1 MLKKTSTTTRLI
13 DLTVQI
19 LGDDEAVINLLQC
32 ERWEFDSWKAGIGA
46 PPWPAFERMVTVLM
60 ESHRKVLAEQRENL
74 RKIREDLKGE
84 G

>member
-1 MLKKTSTTTRLI
+1 MLKKSSTVTRLI

-19 LGDDEAVINLLQC
+19 LGSEAAVITLMQC
-32 ERWEFDSWKAGIGA
+32 QRSEFDEWRAGMGA

-60 ESHRKVLAEQRENL
+60 ESHRRVIAEQRELL
-74 RKIREDLKGE
+74 RKISEDLKEE

>member
-1 MLKKTSTTTRLI
+1 MLRKSSTVTRLI

-19 LGDDEAVINLLQC
+19 LGSEAAVITLMQC
-32 ERWEFDSWKAGIGA
+32 ERSEFDAWRAGMGA

-60 ESHRKVLAEQRENL
+60 ESHRRVIAEQRELL
-74 RKIREDLKGE
+74 RKISEDLEEE